1 MVTKIW
7 DKKESINGV
16 SAEAYLDGNPLI
28 KETDTVVLVCI
39 DDGTVTQVLNVEIVR
54 ANMGLANTLTPL
66 QVGEAYL
73 KSLDP
78 INEQT
83 QINNNSDLIPQ
94 LAAVLKS
101 VTPNFD
107 IIKSLFDMQQIIKDD
122 VFNYVKSGDITP
134 NDYLTIIGEQCPS
147 LPLDTVKQNKI
158 NELNIKCKEVITT
171 GFYSDAD
178 GEQKHY
184 DFTLE
189 DQVNISTIARKLELA
204 KLAGQTT
211 VDGLTYYTKGEIG
224 CHPYT
229 MEQFLKLD
237 NDGEVWKTMNLR
249 KYRDGFKPI
258 VLACTTSDE
267 VNAITWETV
276 IPTEQTTSSTIV
288 EGDGPNAA

>member
-1 MVTKIW
+1 
-7 DKKESINGV
+7 
-16 SAEAYLDGNPLI
+16 
-28 KETDTVVLVCI
+28 
-39 DDGTVTQVLNVEIVR
+39 
-54 ANMGLANTLTPL
+54 MG
-66 QVGEAYL
+66 
-73 KSLDP
+73 
-78 INEQT
+78 
-83 QINNNSDLIPQ
+83 
-94 LAAVLKS
+94 
-101 VTPNFD
+101 
-107 IIKSLFDMQQIIKDD
+107 
-122 VFNYVKSGDITP
+122 
-134 NDYLTIIGEQCPS
+134 
-147 LPLDTVKQNKI
+147 
-158 NELNIKCKEVITT
+158 
-171 GFYSDAD
+171 
-178 GEQKHY
+178 
-184 DFTLE
+184 
-189 DQVNISTIARKLELA
+189 RKLELA